1 MSCSKRVEI
10 DGSAKMTGSF
20 IALLSRPCVPRLRRR
35 CAPLCGAL
43 RAPPG
48 ACGARELSSPTRKTR
63 PRRRPPRGG
72 SQVVRVVR
80 TTRCECE
87 WLPPRATMVR
97 SATDMTLPEVE
108 EIVEQDAEMRQMLV
122 DISRRQA
129 GGASKGGRYNKHDTA
144 RLRFIR
150 DKVLMGIRLGIL
162 VPDAD
167 LRMLRLEP
175 QEQLRQRGGAD
186 WLAMQAWAERHG
198 RDPRSQ
204 KKDGSLDEAAQQT
217 LLSWVVRNAA
227 RFHMPV
233 GARRGRGAGYK
244 LDFGAYQGYSLL
256 ELIAHANKGGGHL
269 LSNPSETT
277 PPPGQYVLWLA
288 STDVRY
294 RAISF
299 TLSSQQ
305 LTSDSPS
312 RLDAF

>member
-1 MSCSKRVEI
+1 
-10 DGSAKMTGSF
+10 
-20 IALLSRPCVPRLRRR
+20 
-35 CAPLCGAL
+35 
-43 RAPPG
+43 
-48 ACGARELSSPTRKTR
+48 
-63 PRRRPPRGG
+63 
-72 SQVVRVVR
+72 
-80 TTRCECE
+80 
-87 WLPPRATMVR
+87 MVR